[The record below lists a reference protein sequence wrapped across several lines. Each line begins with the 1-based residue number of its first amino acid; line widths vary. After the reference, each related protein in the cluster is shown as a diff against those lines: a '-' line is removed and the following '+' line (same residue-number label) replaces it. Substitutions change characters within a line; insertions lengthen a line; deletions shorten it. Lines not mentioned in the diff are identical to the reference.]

1 MSKKK
6 FFLITT
12 IPLSLIF
19 FKGQLSLLRDE
30 FDVTLISSPE
40 ESLFKTANEYNVK
53 CHGVNMKREIS
64 LINDIISLIKL
75 IFYFLK
81 NRPDII
87 HGNTPKASFLTM
99 ISSWLTRVPVR
110 IYFVH
115 GLRYQGSIG
124 LKMKLLILM
133 EKISCKLAT
142 HIYAVSNGV
151 KHTML
156 NDKITTKQIN
166 VVWNGSVNGINGAF
180 FNPKLIDESSL
191 KQEYGIQSDDFVF
204 GFVGRIV
211 KDKGINELILAYKEV
226 NKLFPNTKLLLVGN
240 FEDELDPLLP
250 DVKKEIQNN
259 KSIIHVGFQED
270 IRPFYRLMNLFVF
283 PSYREGFGIS
293 LMEAAAMGIPAISS
307 NIIGCN
313 EIIND
318 EVNGYLIPSKDENE
332 LFNKMS
338 FCIKNKDKVDAMS
351 KVSREI
357 ILSKFD
363 QNELWSKMIDSYKNN
378 LN

>member
-40 ESLFKTANEYNVK
+40 KGLFKTASEYNVK

-75 IFYFLK
+75 IFYFLI

-99 ISSWLTRVPVR
+99 ISSWITRVPVR

-166 VVWNGSVNGINGAF
+166 VVWNGSVNGINGTF

-226 NKLFPNTKLLLVGN
+226 NKLFSNTKLLLVGN

-250 DVKKEIQNN
+250 EVKKEIQNN
-259 KSIIHVGFQED
+259 KSIILVGFQED
-270 IRPFYRLMNLFVF
+270 IRPFYKLMNLFVF

-318 EVNGYLIPSKDENE
+318 EVNGYLIPSKDKNE
-332 LFNKMS
+332 LFNKML
-338 FCIKNKDKVDAMS
+338 FCIKNKDKVYAMS